1 MLSISL
7 YSVNDQSNTTNNE
20 STSSTD
26 TCTSGDS
33 CIFYTP
39 DASLNSDFKF
49 IPLPTIIS
57 DIFTNFQPLS
67 THNDPLFSR
76 DATEFICN
84 LNPPNS
90 SFVIGASTTQS
101 CKVSLLPI
109 PHKDFLR
116 SNKARVPVSPVKY
129 KRINFGKISA
139 TIADN
144 FDLDSSGKNMAYSS
158 RKFCQTTHLSQKKI
172 LPQESES
179 ADESFHTPM
188 GLDSPSRRY
197 LRTPTDTV
205 LRCNLCSNTYS
216 SKNRYENHL
225 SRHYTGHNIWSC
237 ASCNFTFHSHKSF
250 RYHTVTTHNCKPLR
264 RSDRNISMLLS
275 TNTGLPNQV
284 KHYLQ
289 KTNRLTPK
297 LVEENNLSFKVED
310 SFSRIRINTTSTPLL
325 PTKKPK
331 RRYIRK
337 DKKYA
342 KDKISTENAFYDGR
356 HNNRVKQNLEQIL
369 KPFKCDQCT
378 KRCSTLRALNIH
390 KFMHKRLAMDSS
402 SNDVTRS
409 LASTRSLRQI
419 SARTSPCKLCEFDC
433 SLHVLQC

>member
-1 MLSISL
+1 MIENISL
-7 YSVNDQSNTTNNE
+7 SVTIQFTPNVSLCSVNDQSNTTNNE
-20 STSSTD
+20 STSITD

-179 ADESFHTPM
+179 ADESFHTPI

-275 TNTGLPNQV
+275 TNT
-284 KHYLQ
+284 
-289 KTNRLTPK
+289 
-297 LVEENNLSFKVED
+297 
-310 SFSRIRINTTSTPLL
+310 TSTPLL

-342 KDKISTENAFYDGR
+342 KDKISTENVFSDGR
-356 HNNRVKQNLEQIL
+356 HNNRVNQNLEQIL

-409 LASTRSLRQI
+409 LASKRSLRQI